1 MFDSKKETLFT
12 KKDVK
17 STTSVKNEFLNQG
30 IRESSK
36 TTEYGNGALKYTT
49 TNNDFVDQFG
59 LISNYKKPRDFSEIS
74 QDMSTLWAKDP
85 EMTMKLT
92 FYIRMIS
99 RKTQLFDGS
108 TTEKTQIGQG
118 LKHEGIMRMIWIAIN
133 HPNTFWNNIYLY
145 ISISSWKDI
154 IQMLSYDLQYNGWK
168 GRTLDWKKMGDLIL
182 SGLENPN
189 TNNLL
194 KKYLPTIKANS
205 KCKTLESQ
213 ADNIIGK
220 WIANLLFNNDTQSY
234 AKYRKIKSS
243 GTAHEWQKLISQGKM
258 LDIDFD
264 TVHGRAL
271 SLMVSSKFI
280 TNNGLSDKFEEW
292 VDKKTVLKYTGY
304 VYELMKPLEN
314 RRIDL
319 MKKKVIN
326 KQFKM
331 LVDQVKN
338 QTNTNSSFI
347 VVLDTSGSMGGIV
360 AGTNMSSIHVAKSIG
375 IYFSELLEGF
385 FKNHW
390 IEFHSEAKLR
400 EWKGDNPVDKYLNDN
415 SDYIGSTNFLD
426 VARLFCDIK
435 KQGVTEDE
443 FPNGIVCIS
452 DGNFNPSHPG
462 YRYNRF
468 NKSDHKTNTKHF
480 KEMLLDVGF
489 SKEFVDNFKIVLW
502 DIPNDSY
509 SERIETKFE
518 DFADAPNLYY
528 MSGFDP
534 SALSFLLGSVDEKEK
549 PTPKNA
555 EELFEAAMNQ
565 EVLNLINL

>member
-12 KKDVK
+12 EKDVK
-17 STTSVKNEFLNQG
+17 STTTSVKNGFLNQG
-30 IRESSK
+30 MRESSK

-59 LISNYKKPRDFSEIS
+59 MISNYKQPRDFSEITK
-74 QDMSTLWAKDP
+74 DMSTLWSKDP
-85 EMTMKLT
+85 KMAMKFT

-99 RKTQLFDGS
+99 RKVQLFDGS

-118 LKHEGIMRMIWIAIN
+118 LKYEGIMRMIWVAIN
-133 HPNTFWNNIYLY
+133 HPDVFWKNINLY
-145 ISISSWKDI
+145 VSISSWKDI
-154 IQMLSYDLQYNGWK
+154 IQMLSYDLQYNGWNDK
-168 GRTLDWKKMGDLIL
+168 VLDWKKMGELIL

-194 KKYLPTIKANS
+194 KKYLPNIKSNS
-205 KCKTLESQ
+205 KCKTLEAQ

-220 WIANLLFNNDTQSY
+220 WIANLLFKNDSQSY

-258 LDIDFD
+258 LEIDFD
-264 TVHGRAL
+264 SVHGRAL

-280 TNNGLSDKFEEW
+280 TNNGLTDKFEEW
-292 VDKKTVLKYTGY
+292 IDKKPVLKYTGY
-304 VYELMKPLEN
+304 VYELMKPLAN
-314 RRIDL
+314 GNVNL
-319 MKKKVIN
+319 MNKKVIN

-331 LVDQVKN
+331 LIDQVKE
-338 QTNTNSSFI
+338 QMDINSSFI
-347 VVLDTSGSMGGIV
+347 TVIDTSSSMNAITL
-360 AGTNMSSIHVAKSIG
+360 GTNMSARHIAKSIG

-390 IEFHSEAKLR
+390 IEFNSKAKLR
-400 EWKGDNPVDKYLNDN
+400 EWKGDNPVDKYINDYSN
-415 SDYIGSTNFLD
+415 YIGSTNFLD

-435 KQGVTEDE
+435 KEGVKESE
-443 FPNGIVCIS
+443 FPNGIICIS
-452 DGNFNPSHPG
+452 DGNFDPSYPL
-462 YRYNRF
+462 YSLN
-468 NKSDHKTNTKHF
+468 NNIDHQTNTKRF
-480 KEMLLDVGF
+480 KEMLLEAGF

-502 DIPNDSY
+502 DIPNTFY
-509 SERIETKFE
+509 GTKIETKFE

-534 SALSFLLGSVDEKEK
+534 SSLSFLFGYANEKEK
-549 PTPKNA
+549 STPKNA
-555 EELFEAAMNQ
+555 EELFESAMNQ
-565 EVLNLINL
+565 EILNLISL